1 VPPEPDAVALVRR
14 LAIELAECR
23 LRGIERLDLR
33 THNQNRVAA
42 NDLQRLAQAYALAE
56 GLALHSRTAQIKQLL
71 WDAIGAMA
79 DDREPAA
86 TLVRDLLFG
95 DPPPMVE
102 DAVIGGPVRVGMVT
116 RSAGDL
122 LDQAFQRSGLTRA
135 RFDEQRKAAFLS
147 FGEFLVGFC
156 AQFLPAQ
163 PDDPVDPADAEGVR
177 TFGQLA
183 DGPGSTGTGPESLR
197 TGYVD
202 DGRFVQ
208 LLSEAVNATIVG
220 FTNEHLAGLLDR
232 ALTRK
237 IATRGSPDAFWASL
251 RVVFCADRLLESI
264 ADERRD
270 FPDPGEAV
278 RQRRLAAF
286 YGRRSLTVFLRRKI
300 RATRWPIYESSFL
313 PPFTGTLF
321 ELPTGQRMIHLL
333 VRSPQR
339 SSSGHLY
346 LEFAE
351 TSDQYFTGVFEDIVH
366 NSVADNTIIPVGVPR
381 GATFERTGTRYR
393 HNVLI
398 DRSGAVGWLAYV
410 LVVTWRQRAG
420 RAEPLLQLCT
430 DANSTRA
437 LDRLMHPATHIYQV
451 DYDTPAARTAAIPPS
466 QIDLGDA
473 VPQRAARRRLMLE
486 AGQELPGDLMP
497 VGTTQYLNY
506 DREHLYFF
514 VYARQVPEDFQFP
527 RRAEMHHVPLQELLA
542 ILENQALR
550 NAGRLLHAPAMS
562 GRARSAATE
571 IVALNLT
578 LHGHGDLA
586 DALTAAATL
595 HPWPSEVRA
604 AVSDLIERTRQPW
617 VSGGR
622 EFDMKGLAGLEY
634 REFFSTLLPLYA
646 RLGVPGA
653 ADHLASL
660 RADAA
665 RSAAITRLAEL
676 YQDVDVIT
684 DIPAEL

>member
-1 VPPEPDAVALVRR
+1 
-14 LAIELAECR
+14 
-23 LRGIERLDLR
+23 
-33 THNQNRVAA
+33 
-42 NDLQRLAQAYALAE
+42 
-56 GLALHSRTAQIKQLL
+56 
-71 WDAIGAMA
+71 M
-79 DDREPAA
+79 
-86 TLVRDLLFG
+86 
-95 DPPPMVE
+95 
-102 DAVIGGPVRVGMVT
+102 
-116 RSAGDL
+116 
-122 LDQAFQRSGLTRA
+122 
-135 RFDEQRKAAFLS
+135 
-147 FGEFLVGFC
+147 
-156 AQFLPAQ
+156 
-163 PDDPVDPADAEGVR
+163 
-177 TFGQLA
+177 
-183 DGPGSTGTGPESLR
+183 
-197 TGYVD
+197 GY
-202 DGRFVQ
+202 
-208 LLSEAVNATIVG
+208 
-220 FTNEHLAGLLDR
+220 TNEHLAGLLDR

-237 IATRGSPDAFWASL
+237 IAIQGNPDAFWASL

-264 ADERRD
+264 ADERLD
-270 FPDPGEAV
+270 FPDPGEAL

-286 YGRRSLTVFLRRKI
+286 YGRRSLTVFLRRRI
-300 RATRWPIYESSFL
+300 RAARWPIHESSFL

-339 SSSGHLY
+339 SPSGHLY

-381 GATFERTGTRYR
+381 GRTFERTGTRYR

-410 LVVTWRQRAG
+410 LIVIWRQRGG

-430 DANSTRA
+430 YANSTRA
-437 LDRLMHPATHIYQV
+437 IDRLMHPATHIYQV
-451 DYDTPAARTAAIPPS
+451 DYDTSPAGTVAVPPS
-466 QIDLGDA
+466 QIDLDDA
-473 VPQRAARRRLMLE
+473 VPKRAAGRRLLLE

-497 VGTTQYLNY
+497 VGASQYLNC

-514 VYARQVPEDFQFP
+514 VYSRQIPVDFQFP

-550 NAGRLLHAPAMS
+550 MADKLLRAPPMS
-562 GRARSAATE
+562 SRARSAATE
-571 IVALNLT
+571 IVALNLA
-578 LHGHGDLA
+578 LNGHA
-586 DALTAAATL
+586 DVAEQLTAAATH
-595 HPWPSEVRA
+595 HPWPAEVKA
-604 AVSDLIERTRQPW
+604 AISDLIERTRQPW

-665 RSAAITRLAEL
+665 FSAAIARLAEL
-676 YQDVDVIT
+676 YQDVDLIT
-684 DIPAEL
+684 DIPAELLSATGCGADVVPRRQNRIRAGRCGAGLRSLRHALRVGG